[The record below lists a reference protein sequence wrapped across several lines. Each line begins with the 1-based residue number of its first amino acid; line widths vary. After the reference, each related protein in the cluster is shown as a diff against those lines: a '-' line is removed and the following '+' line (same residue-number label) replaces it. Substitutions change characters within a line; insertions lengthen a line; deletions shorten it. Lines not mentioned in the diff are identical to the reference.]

1 MDHAQVKTSESEIT
15 KPERKRRA
23 GIFPTVAAL
32 TGIGIAA
39 LTGCSPDAGATPEPT
54 STSAEASP
62 SAEPTPVETETPIEE
77 LTIPENLVQYE
88 AMSVEQFE
96 ALPFQERMPYISWL
110 TRDEEEIAGLIYD
123 ETGNPQDQYTGPLSL
138 NSSNQDIVTANGYNV
153 LEAYVTH
160 FNVNGIDGGSVRY
173 DDNTARKILTGAY
186 ADTSSVSYFT
196 RRGDLN
202 EFYNTTEVVANPT
215 GYIHEGGKG
224 MGTALN
230 EEIVT
235 GTVEINGTEY
245 PTRTLTTQTSTG
257 NVYEV
262 TYAYTE
268 FTNYAGET
276 EGTWAE
282 VSRTDG

>member
-54 STSAEASP
+54 STSSEASP

-96 ALPFQERMPYISWL
+96 ALPFQERMPYVSWL
-110 TRDEEEIAGLIYD
+110 TRDEEEIADLIYGK
-123 ETGNPQDQYTGPLSL
+123 TGNPNDQFPGALSL
-138 NSSNQDIVTANGYNV
+138 DSSNQDIVTATGYNV
-153 LEAYVTH
+153 LGAYLTH
-160 FNVNGIDGGSVRY
+160 FNNSDASGLY
-173 DDNTARKILTGAY
+173 DDVKTEKILSGAY

-196 RRGDLN
+196 RRGDLR
-202 EFYNTTEVVANPT
+202 EFNSADSPTPNPIQ
-215 GYIHEGGKG
+215 YVNNGGG
-224 MGTALN
+224 SMAEALN
-230 EEIVT
+230 EDVVT
-235 GTVEINGTEY
+235 GSAEINGTEY
-245 PTRTLTTQTSTG
+245 PTRTITMQTTVG